1 MSKRRRFGPS
11 DYISCLPY
19 FIEKEKDLKGSNA
32 SIIKKK
38 IRNLA

>member
-1 MSKRRRFGPS
+1 MSKGRRFDQR

-32 SIIKKK
+32 SIRKKD
-38 IRNLA
+38 